1 MTALLYVAISL
12 AIASLFGNAW
22 VAVKVWSTWPALD
35 RDHRRNCPDNRRRC
49 RAAPDAV
56 MTQPPQRNQPNKS

>member
-35 RDHRRNCPDNRRRC
+35 RDERQVGLGVL
-49 RAAPDAV
+49 AATTAAIALTIAAGAGLPR
-56 MTQPPQRNQPNKS
+56 MLS